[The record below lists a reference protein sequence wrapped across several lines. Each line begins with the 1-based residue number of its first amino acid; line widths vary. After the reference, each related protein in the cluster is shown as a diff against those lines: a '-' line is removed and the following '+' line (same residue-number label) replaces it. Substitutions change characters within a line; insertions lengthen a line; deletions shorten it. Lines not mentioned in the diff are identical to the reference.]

1 MFSSNKQFMRDDF
14 PAFGGPE
21 TTTFTPSLIFFENSA
36 FSIATNKF
44 SFILSSFF
52 LKKGMVLAGS
62 SSSEKSIDVSK

>member
-1 MFSSNKQFMRDDF
+1 MIFLRLEDQNNNLHSFFD
-14 PAFGGPE
+14 
-21 TTTFTPSLIFFENSA
+21 FFENSA

-52 LKKGMVLAGS
+52 LKIEMVLAGN